1 MEQEKIYKILAV
13 DDEPTILKVIRRILE
28 GELSDFHMG
37 RINGFDI
44 FRRLAELN
52 KTPAKILITGTPDPS
67 LTEKNLESVGLH
79 GFVLKPWDDDV
90 FKRMVKKALG

>member
-1 MEQEKIYKILAV
+1 
-13 DDEPTILKVIRRILE
+13 
-28 GELSDFHMG
+28 MG